1 MFQQILALINTY
13 FLVFLNAI
21 FINIFPTFK
30 LMKRN
35 VVEKDSWNSLYKYGQ
50 KNPTKTK
57 HIKKKKNI
65 QTKKIKS
72 FWDTIRKYDIFS
84 VISVISSNIF
94 EDIVS
99 RQISVFLKFSYR
111 VDHWIGFRPWELAY
125 IIYSIRMFFH

>member
-1 MFQQILALINTY
+1 ME
-13 FLVFLNAI
+13 
-21 FINIFPTFK
+21 
-30 LMKRN
+30 RN

-50 KNPTKTK
+50 KKPQKQNTP
-57 HIKKKKNI
+57 KKKPK
-65 QTKKIKS
+65 QTKKSKS

-111 VDHWIGFRPWELAY
+111 VDH
-125 IIYSIRMFFH
+125 

>member
-50 KNPTKTK
+50 KTHKNKT
-57 HIKKKKNI
+57 HQKKPK
-65 QTKKIKS
+65 QTKKSKS

>member
-30 LMKRN
+30 LMERN

-50 KNPTKTK
+50 KNHKNKT
-57 HIKKKKNI
+57 HQKKKPK
-65 QTKKIKS
+65 QTKKSKS